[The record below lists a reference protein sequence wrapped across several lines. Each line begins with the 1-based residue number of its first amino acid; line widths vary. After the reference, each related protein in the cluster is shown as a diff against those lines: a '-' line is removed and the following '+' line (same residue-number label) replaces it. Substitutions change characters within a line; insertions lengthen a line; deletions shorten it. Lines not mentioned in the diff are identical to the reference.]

1 MGIEEHLIFP
11 QVGKAGALCQIDKI
25 HRRMGQLR
33 GGEQIFQALPVHP
46 FMPFVQ
52 LGVPDVVV
60 ILQDTDLCFVNA
72 SGDLLQPFQPVM
84 NVPKLPEPPV
94 LPAGIVQNAVP
105 VDFRSHRTGAPAEV
119 AHIIRAVGDGLHG
132 PERHLAGPGR
142 GRFHTGVPAVCSGLL
157 LHDAEI
163 GGNSSGFRQIPA
175 PFPVLQQILFTVI
188 VQAVGKI
195 RIGIVGDKIQAL
207 FCHPVVVQISEQ
219 AVGGDEIIRL
229 FVLPDDLRLQS
240 REPAGAVRNEAQII
254 QHPVGI
260 GGIADG
266 GLRHIHLAPGRI
278 GLVPEHRAPGLVQR
292 LDGAVF
298 FLQKFPEGDRIAVRI
313 KFRSLAV

>member
-11 QVGKAGALCQIDKI
+11 QVQKAGALCQVDKI

-52 LGVPDVVV
+52 LGIPDVVV
-60 ILQDTDLCFVNA
+60 ILQDTDLCFINA

-84 NVPKLPEPPV
+84 DVPKLPEPPV
-94 LPAGIVQNAVP
+94 LPAGIVQDPVP

-132 PERHLAGPGR
+132 PERHLAGSGR
-142 GRFHTGVPAVCSGLL
+142 RSFHVGVPAVCAGLL
-157 LHDAEI
+157 LHDTEI
-163 GGNSSGFRQIPA
+163 GGNGSGLRQVPA
-175 PFPVLQQILFTVI
+175 PLPVLQQIPFI
-188 VQAVGKI
+188 VAIQTIRKI
-195 RIGIVGDKIQAL
+195 RIGIIGDEIQTFL
-207 FCHPVVVQISEQ
+207 CHPVIVQISEQ
-219 AVGGDEIIRL
+219 TVGGDEIIRL
-229 FVLPDDLRLQS
+229 FVLPDDLRLHT
-240 REPAGAVRNEAQII
+240 REPAGTVRNEAQII
-254 QHPVGI
+254 QHPVGVDSV
-260 GGIADG
+260 ADRG
-266 GLRHIHLAPGRI
+266 PWHIHLAPGRI

>member
-1 MGIEEHLIFP
+1 M
-11 QVGKAGALCQIDKI
+11 
-25 HRRMGQLR
+25 
-33 GGEQIFQALPVHP
+33 
-46 FMPFVQ
+46 
-52 LGVPDVVV
+52 
-60 ILQDTDLCFVNA
+60 
-72 SGDLLQPFQPVM
+72 
-84 NVPKLPEPPV
+84 
-94 LPAGIVQNAVP
+94 
-105 VDFRSHRTGAPAEV
+105 
-119 AHIIRAVGDGLHG
+119 GDGLHG

-142 GRFHTGVPAVCSGLL
+142 GRFHTGVPAVGPGLL

-163 GGNSSGFRQIPA
+163 GGNGSGFRQIPA
-175 PFPVLQQILFTVI
+175 PFPVLQQILFLVI

-229 FVLPDDLRLQS
+229 FVLPDDLRLHT
-240 REPAGAVRNEAQII
+240 REPAGTVRNEAQII
-254 QHPVGI
+254 QHPVGVDSV
-260 GGIADG
+260 ADRG
-266 GLRHIHLAPGRI
+266 PWHIHLAPGRI